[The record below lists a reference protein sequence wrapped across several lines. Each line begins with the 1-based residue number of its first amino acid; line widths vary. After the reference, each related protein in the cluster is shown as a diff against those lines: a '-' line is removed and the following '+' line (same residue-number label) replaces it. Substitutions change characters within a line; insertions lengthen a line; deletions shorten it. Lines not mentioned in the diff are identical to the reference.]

1 VKTTLAATASWPSRK
16 TVAVIGRCSP
26 TTARV
31 ENDPQETTGGRVDQ
45 HRSASITNP
54 PHDGLVPQSNK
65 TSAHRHRFPIP
76 TCMLTTMT
84 HTASPLRAWVN
95 WFLGPRMHG
104 RYIKVASEGHGD
116 EAGLPSPFLNTR
128 QPHTW
133 SRCWLA
139 IKTECIICFKIDTK

>member
-1 VKTTLAATASWPSRK
+1 MTINATLCFHSAPRFATRTLAHVLDSLVRVSR
-16 TVAVIGRCSP
+16 
-26 TTARV
+26 
-31 ENDPQETTGGRVDQ
+31 RVDQ